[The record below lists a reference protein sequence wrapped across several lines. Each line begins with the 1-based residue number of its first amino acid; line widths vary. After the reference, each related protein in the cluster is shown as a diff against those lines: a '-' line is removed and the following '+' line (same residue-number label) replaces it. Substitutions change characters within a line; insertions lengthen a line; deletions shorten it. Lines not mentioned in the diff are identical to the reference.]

1 MANELKGN
9 WWTAPAEAENGQ
21 TILVTGRS
29 DVAHFRTNPRFNI
42 RVELTWAYAPD
53 PSGMPDRATSEL
65 MEQVQDILAAEFDR
79 DPVAVMT
86 GIFTGAGERNWVF
99 YTLST
104 NIFGRKLNEMLAPFP
119 LLPIT
124 VYAENDPDWAEYDEM
139 TECKIKID

>member
-29 DVAHFRTNPRFNI
+29 DVANFRSNPRFNI
-42 RVELTWAYAPD
+42 RIELTWSYAPD
-53 PSGMPDRATSEL
+53 LSGMPDRATSEL
-65 MEQVQDILAAEFDR
+65 MEQVQEVIASEFDR
-79 DPVAVMT
+79 DPIAVMT

-124 VYAENDPDWAEYDEM
+124 IYAENDSEWAEYDEM
-139 TECKIKID
+139 TECEIKLD

>member
-9 WWTAPAEAENGQ
+9 WWTVPAEAENGQ

-29 DVAHFRTNPRFNI
+29 DVANFRSNPRFNI
-42 RVELTWAYAPD
+42 RIELTWSYAPD
-53 PSGMPDRATSEL
+53 LSGMPDRATSEL
-65 MEQVQDILAAEFDR
+65 MEQVQEVIAAEFDR
-79 DPVAVMT
+79 DPIAVMT

-124 VYAENDPDWAEYDEM
+124 IYAENDPEWAEYDEM
-139 TECKIKID
+139 AECEIKLD

>member
-29 DVAHFRTNPRFNI
+29 DVANFRSNPRFNI
-42 RVELTWAYAPD
+42 RIELTWSYAPD
-53 PSGMPDRATSEL
+53 LSGMPDRATSEL
-65 MEQVQDILAAEFDR
+65 MEQVQEVIAAEFDR
-79 DPVAVMT
+79 DPIAVMT

-104 NIFGRKLNEMLAPFP
+104 NIFGRKLNEMLASFP
-119 LLPIT
+119 LMPIT
-124 VYAENDPDWAEYDEM
+124 IYAENDPEWAEYDEM
-139 TECKIKID
+139 TECEIKLD